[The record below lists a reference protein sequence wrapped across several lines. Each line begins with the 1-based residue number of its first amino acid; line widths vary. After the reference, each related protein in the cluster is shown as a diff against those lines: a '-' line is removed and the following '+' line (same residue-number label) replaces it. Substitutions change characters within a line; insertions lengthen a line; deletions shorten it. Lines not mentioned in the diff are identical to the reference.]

1 MPVEHAGEAPASLS
15 SRRIALVTGGMGGLG
30 EAIAIRLH
38 DAGYRVAVTHSPSND
53 HVQAWLD
60 RQGAAERAFSAFA
73 VDVADFAACQ
83 RCAAQALAEL
93 GQVDILVNN
102 AGITRDITFRRMTK
116 ADWDAVLRTDLD
128 SIFNMTKPLCD
139 GMVSRGWGRII
150 NIASVNGSKGAFG
163 QTNYSAAKA
172 GVHGFSKA
180 LALEVASKG
189 VTVNTVS
196 PGYLATH
203 MVTDIPADILQTRIL
218 PQIPVG
224 RLGRPD
230 EVAALI
236 TFLCSDDAAFVTGA
250 NIAINGGQHM
260 Q

>member
-1 MPVEHAGEAPASLS
+1 MPAN
-15 SRRIALVTGGMGGLG
+15 RTALVTGGMGGLG

-38 DAGYRVAVTHSPSND
+38 DAGHRVAVTYSLGND
-53 HVQAWLD
+53 HVQAWLGHQ
-60 RQGAAERAFSAFA
+60 REAGREFSAFA
-73 VDVADFAACQ
+73 VDVADFDACQ
-83 RCAAQALAEL
+83 RCAAEVLAQL
-93 GQVDILVNN
+93 GQVDILINN
-102 AGITRDITFRRMTK
+102 AGITRDMTFRRMGK

-128 SIFNMTKPLCD
+128 SIFNMTKPLCE
-139 GMVSRGWGRII
+139 GMVGRGWGRIV

-163 QTNYSAAKA
+163 QTNYATAKA
-172 GVHGFSKA
+172 GIHGFSKS
-180 LALEVASKG
+180 LALELATKG

-218 PQIPVG
+218 PQIPLG

-230 EVAALI
+230 EVGALI
-236 TFLCSDDAAFVTGA
+236 AFLCSDDAAFITGA